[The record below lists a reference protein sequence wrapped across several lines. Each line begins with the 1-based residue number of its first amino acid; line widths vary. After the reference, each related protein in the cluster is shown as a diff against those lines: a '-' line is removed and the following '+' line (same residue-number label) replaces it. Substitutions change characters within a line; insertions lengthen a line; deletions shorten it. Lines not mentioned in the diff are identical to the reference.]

1 MNCSEYLAADH
12 RQALI
17 NRKTVA
23 QLPSSMSTTLP
34 PPPLPPISVTSSD
47 SSCTSSTT
55 KPETDFEHVKSL
67 SPSSPLKP
75 YKGLFFTCQTPIIW
89 RNVILMGTL
98 HLIFVYVC
106 LATAAGTISLRTV
119 AAFWLYAFTSAFGI
133 LAGAHRLW

>member
-23 QLPSSMSTTLP
+23 QLPSSMSTILP

-47 SSCTSSTT
+47 SSCTSSLTI
-55 KPETDFEHVKSL
+55 PETDFEHVKSL

-89 RNVILMGTL
+89 LNVILMSTL

-106 LATAAGTISLRTV
+106 LATVAGTISLQTV